1 MRLTL
6 KSVNEELTRIGS
18 NAELVKGSGYFL
30 LSGGEAAEWIDRTI
44 RVANIN
50 GLTLKQWIEEYHRLK
65 ALNEQLRKTA
75 PGGKPSFQQKTPQSA
90 LAPRAAADTPIG
102 SEAEA
107 IFPIVDLLT
116 RDLGQTAE
124 PSTAVLLYALLQ
136 TPSTKA
142 HSLLGTLPPDARARL
157 AIESWQNAQIPRNGV
172 PLDHLRHA
180 ARRISRYV
188 CDDAEVDTRH
198 LLLTCLVGS
207 GFLASPPEVPVHS
220 TATQDILGRSNAA
233 VHAIIDAGI
242 DPIRFLDDVRSHGPR
257 LSPPASDSFFLLIP
271 QGDRTRI
278 LRVEDMGEFFHA
290 GKVNRYPA
298 TLGLL
303 EQSLSRPLPGLL
315 EFEAL
320 INNSTTSELQI
331 QRFLETHP
339 EFLLGDEYILV
350 HPGILLTPTE
360 EFGLKPD
367 FFLMRRDAPLWDI
380 AELKL
385 PTEKLTTGR
394 AARHGLA
401 AAVHKGMDQL
411 RRYRQYFLDTNLASE
426 FREKHGMELYFP
438 RLTLVIGRDA
448 TFGTYQ
454 ERQRLTPLEARIL
467 TYDDLLRLAKH
478 RSLVLPSAN
487 RQLAPPSMP

>member
-1 MRLTL
+1 MRVTL
-6 KSVNEELTRIGS
+6 KSVNEALARHGS
-18 NAELVKGSGYFL
+18 RAELIKGSGYFL
-30 LSGGEAAEWIDRTI
+30 LRGGETSEWIDTTI
-44 RVANIN
+44 EVANIN
-50 GLTLKQWIEEYHRLK
+50 QLTLEQWVDKYEELK
-65 ALNEQLRKTA
+65 ARNERLMKAAADGGSSGGNRTSTA
-75 PGGKPSFQQKTPQSA
+75 VV
-90 LAPRAAADTPIG
+90 LPRAAADTPID

-116 RDLGQTAE
+116 RDIGQAAE

-136 TPSTKA
+136 TPNTKA
-142 HSLLGTLPPDARARL
+142 HALISTLPPDLRARL
-157 AIESWQNAQIPRNGV
+157 AIETWQNAQIPRNGV

-180 ARRISRYV
+180 ARRISRYI
-188 CDDAEVDTRH
+188 CDDSEVDTRH

-207 GFLASPPEVPVHS
+207 TFLASPPEVPVHS

-233 VHAIIDAGI
+233 VHAIVDAGI
-242 DPIRFLDDVRSHGPR
+242 DPIRFLDSIRSGADQ
-257 LSPPASDSFFLLIP
+257 LSIPAGDSFFLLIP

-303 EQSLSRPLPGLL
+303 DRSLSRPLPALL
-315 EFEAL
+315 EFEDL
-320 INNSTTSELQI
+320 INKSATSEAQI
-331 QRFLETHP
+331 QKFLEAHS
-339 EFLLGDEYILV
+339 EFLLGDEYV
-350 HPGILLTPTE
+350 RAHPGVLLTPTE

-385 PTEKLTTGR
+385 PAEKLTTGR

-411 RRYRQYFLDTNLASE
+411 GRYREYFLDSKLAKD
-426 FREKHGMELYFP
+426 FREKYGMEVYFP
-438 RLTLVIGRDA
+438 RMTLVIGRDA
-448 TFGTYQ
+448 TFGTYH

-478 RSLVLPSAN
+478 RSLVLPLVR
-487 RQLAPPSMP
+487 RQIPPPSTA

>member
-1 MRLTL
+1 MRITL
-6 KSVNEELTRIGS
+6 KSVNEELARHGS

-30 LSGGEAAEWIDRTI
+30 LSGGEASEWIDRTI
-44 RVANIN
+44 HVANIN
-50 GLTLKQWIEEYHRLK
+50 GLTLEQWIDEYHRLK
-65 ALNEQLRKTA
+65 ALNEQFTKNPPA
-75 PGGKPSFQQKTPQSA
+75 GKPSRQEKAPESA
-90 LAPRAAADTPIG
+90 LVPRAAADTPIG
-102 SEAEA
+102 PEAEA

-116 RDLGQTAE
+116 RDLGQAAE

-136 TPSTKA
+136 TPNTKA
-142 HSLLGTLPPDARARL
+142 HSLLGSLPPDARARL
-157 AIESWQNAQIPRNGV
+157 AIETWQNAQIPRNGV
-172 PLDHLRHA
+172 PLDYLRHA
-180 ARRISRYV
+180 ARRISRHI

-207 GFLASPPEVPVHS
+207 SFLASPQEVPSHS

-257 LSPPASDSFFLLIP
+257 LLPSDSFFLLIP

-303 EQSLSRPLPGLL
+303 ERSLSRPLPALL

-320 INNSTTSELQI
+320 INDTTTSELEI
-331 QRFLETHP
+331 QRFLESNP
-339 EFLLGDEYILV
+339 EFLLGDEYV
-350 HPGILLTPTE
+350 RAHPGILLTPTE

-411 RRYRQYFLDTNLASE
+411 RRYREYFLDTNLASD

-478 RSLVLPSAN
+478 RSLVLPSVN
-487 RQLAPPSMP
+487 RLLTPPSIP

>member
-1 MRLTL
+1 MRVTL
-6 KSVNEELTRIGS
+6 KSVNEELARHGS

-30 LSGGEAAEWIDRTI
+30 FSGGEAAEWIDRTI
-44 RVANIN
+44 HVANIN
-50 GLTLKQWIEEYHRLK
+50 GLTLEQWIGEYHRLK
-65 ALNEQLRKTA
+65 ALNEQLTKTG
-75 PGGKPSFQQKTPQSA
+75 PGGEPSGQQKTPQSA
-90 LAPRAAADTPIG
+90 LVPRAAADPPIG

-116 RDLGQTAE
+116 RDLGQAAE

-136 TPSTKA
+136 TPNTKA

-157 AIESWQNAQIPRNGV
+157 AIETWQNAQIPRNGI

-180 ARRISRYV
+180 ARRMSRYV

-242 DPIRFLDDVRSHGPR
+242 DPIRFLDDVRSYGP
-257 LSPPASDSFFLLIP
+257 LTPPASDSFFLLIP

-290 GKVNRYPA
+290 GKLNRYPA

-303 EQSLSRPLPGLL
+303 ERSLSRPLPTLL

-320 INNSTTSELQI
+320 INNTATSELQI

-339 EFLLGDEYILV
+339 EFLLGDEYV
-350 HPGILLTPTE
+350 RAHPSILLTPTE

-367 FFLMRRDAPLWDI
+367 FFLMRCDAPLWDI

-385 PTEKLTTGR
+385 PTETLTTGR
-394 AARHGLA
+394 AARPGLA
-401 AAVHKGMDQL
+401 AAMHKGMDQL
-411 RRYRQYFLDTNLASE
+411 QRYREYFLDTNLASE
-426 FREKHGMELYFP
+426 FRKKHGTELYFP

-454 ERQRLTPLEARIL
+454 ERQRLTPLQARIL

-478 RSLVLPSAN
+478 RSLVLPSVS
-487 RQLAPPSMP
+487 RQLAPTSIP